1 MASAPSLVEALQAAN
16 PEAAASMKQLFALAA
31 GSQASG
37 SGGTSSSSAVADSIK
52 TSNGFDQP
60 SLANFSSSTAVV
72 TDLGVVGRGI
82 KRAEPVAVPAGGSA
96 NNREGA
102 LPSKKRSFDMLM
114 NGTGNGETQVGFGE
128 SSVKLENEGTT

>member
-16 PEAAASMKQLFALAA
+16 PEAAASMKQFFALAA
-31 GSQASG
+31 GSEASG
-37 SGGTSSSSAVADSIK
+37 SGGTSSSSAVTDGIQ

-60 SLANFSSSTAVV
+60 SLPNFSSSTAVV

-82 KRAEPVAVPAGGSA
+82 KRAEPVAVAGGSA

-114 NGTGNGETQVGFGE
+114 NGSGNGETQVGFGE
-128 SSVKLENEGTT
+128 SSAKLADEGTS